1 MLDVYKREGSFP
13 SSDLIGE
20 HHHFRG
26 PIRSHYRPRRLWS
39 VIIMLTTSYFTLPPV
54 LYALYAL
61 FCSGFINVLIAVSL
75 VLAGITF
82 PLFFLTS
89 FTIFLNF
96 LVMYA
101 LYKLVALTRVS
112 KGSSY
117 GRSDAEKK
125 TY

>member
-75 VLAGITF
+75 VLAGIT
-82 PLFFLTS
+82 
-89 FTIFLNF
+89 
-96 LVMYA
+96 
-101 LYKLVALTRVS
+101 
-112 KGSSY
+112 
-117 GRSDAEKK
+117 
-125 TY
+125 